1 MIDADKLRQHLD
13 ETDAAIRLE
22 IERDMRRYA
31 EMVEE
36 SDQG

>member
-1 MIDADKLRQHLD
+1 MIDADRLRQRLD
-13 ETDAAIRLE
+13 DVDAAIRRE

-36 SDQG
+36 DG